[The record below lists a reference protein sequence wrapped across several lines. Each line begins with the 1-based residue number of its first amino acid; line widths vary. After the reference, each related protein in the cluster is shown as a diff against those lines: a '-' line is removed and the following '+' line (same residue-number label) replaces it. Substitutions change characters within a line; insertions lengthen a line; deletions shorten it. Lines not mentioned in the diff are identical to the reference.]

1 MSNTFRINK
10 FDPTST
16 QCVETFIDDIVE
28 AALSAVKGTDRR
40 GRLVEKQVREEH
52 ISSEEKCS
60 EVTITIDLKPLH
72 DQLMENLKAKY
83 IVKSIAMY

>member
-52 ISSEEKCS
+52 IYR
-60 EVTITIDLKPLH
+60 I
-72 DQLMENLKAKY
+72 
-83 IVKSIAMY
+83 